1 MNKTIEALRR
11 YPVCLGGL
19 VAVVVVNR
27 FVIPINSTTA
37 ALYMLLIV
45 LGTAANWGLAESIFT
60 SVAGMVLFNYFFL
73 PPVGTL
79 TISDPQNWVALFA
92 FLATAVTASKLS
104 SNAKAREADALG
116 RRNEM
121 ARLYE
126 LSRSL
131 LMDEGRDA
139 VRHSIMQAAQ
149 ILKVGAIA
157 FFDIAANQIYGSIE
171 EALVSSAD
179 LVHVAETGEP
189 LTRANASVIPVR
201 LGAHIIGSLG
211 FGTARLSLSVRE
223 SVAGLLAIN
232 YERANALNRA
242 AAAEIARRNE
252 EFKSSLLDG
261 LAHDLKTP
269 LTAIRTCVT
278 HLITVPPRTEELRQ
292 ELLSIIDQES
302 LRLQASIT
310 ETIELARIESHKL
323 HIAPELTGL
332 AALVE
337 AAIGEVR
344 DEDPARYSFEAPEG
358 MSVYV
363 DSDLL
368 RRALT
373 QLVENARKY
382 SPAGSPIQ
390 IDAHAEDGIDVI
402 MVLDRGPGIS
412 PDETERIFDKF
423 YRGRRGRDKAEGT
436 GMGLAIA
443 KGIIEAHGG
452 KIHAENRAGGGAAIV
467 MTLPHAAGKE

>member
-1 MNKTIEALRR
+1 MNKAVEALRR

-27 FVIPINSTTA
+27 FIIPINSTTA

-45 LGTAANWGLAESIFT
+45 LGAATNWGLAESIFT
-60 SVAGMVLFNYFFL
+60 SVGGMVLFNYFFL

-104 SNAKAREADALG
+104 SNAKNREADALG

-149 ILKVGAIA
+149 ILNVGAIA
-157 FFDIAANQIYGSIE
+157 FFDIAVNQIYGSIE
-171 EALVSSAD
+171 DALVSGAD
-179 LVHVAETGEP
+179 LAQVAETGEP

-201 LGAHIIGSLG
+201 LGAHIIGSLA

-242 AAAEIARRNE
+242 ATAEIARRNE

-278 HLITVPPRTEELRQ
+278 HLITVPPRTDELRQ

-323 HIAPELTGL
+323 HIVPELTDL
-332 AALVE
+332 ASLVE
-337 AAIGEVR
+337 FAIGEVR
-344 DEDPARYSFEAPEG
+344 DEDTTRYSFQAPEG
-358 MSVYV
+358 MPVYV
-363 DSDLL
+363 DGDLL

-373 QLVENARKY
+373 QLIENARKY

-390 IDAHAEDGIDVI
+390 IEAHAEDGIDVI
-402 MVLDRGPGIS
+402 RVLDRGPGIS
-412 PDETERIFDKF
+412 PDELERVFDKF